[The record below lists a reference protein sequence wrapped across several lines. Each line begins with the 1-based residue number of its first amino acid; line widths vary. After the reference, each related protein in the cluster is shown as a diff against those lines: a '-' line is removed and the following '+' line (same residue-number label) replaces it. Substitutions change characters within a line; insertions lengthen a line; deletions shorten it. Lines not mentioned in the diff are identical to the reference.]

1 MASGPGRINLAE
13 ELRGPWDHA
22 VITTF
27 SIDLAFFERAIL
39 PMLSGT
45 RGRLILTDGNHLLGF
60 QAAAARDRLVRSLN
74 RGYLAG
80 AIATPAAAHA
90 KVILLL
96 APDRGRL
103 LVGSGNL
110 GLRGWASVGELF
122 TRYEYSEDDEGN
134 LSAFSAAR
142 DMLDRL
148 AAGHYLDD
156 FSAVYLQDIWTQVP
170 WLGGDAEHSG
180 GPLRHSVSTPLLDQ
194 LLTEVTSAGHPVQD
208 LVLLAPFHDTRCAAL
223 EALLRELQP
232 TSARLLVQPGQTSID
247 PMALGR
253 VLKRYPNLSVHPFE
267 VKGRGAT
274 EYVHAKMILATT
286 TDAAFCFQG
295 SANLSRVAL
304 MRALPEG
311 NLEANNLLIGAP
323 DQFDTVLKELK
334 IGKAVK
340 DPRNLELGLR
350 AEPSPDPGGVPGLRL
365 LEARWEGALLWMRV
379 AGNRPAHASQEALVV
394 VGTAP
399 IVCRVLEWNE
409 DASRPGQSIGRLEVP
424 ADAVPLFDRA
434 VSIWLYSGDQLPKH
448 EVDETELS
456 NPVFCINQPALTA
469 RLHGSTTA
477 NRVRE
482 LGWLSIAEDREL
494 EDLIRALQ
502 GTMVFD
508 QRTLIDARAP
518 DQAIADEP
526 DDSELL
532 VAYSSIDYEALRSNP
547 RLNQYMAAMTGSASK
562 GLPVG
567 PSDIQLALRSI
578 TDAFNEIVGRARVGT
593 RSVEL
598 NAEWARVAEGSEGS
612 DDGFEDASRGEI
624 VPSASEEELEAD
636 PTLEEESSRRWSED
650 ARLRTHWRN
659 FIRRFLRGMA
669 SKAWC
674 DLVGPA
680 VIGGNY
686 LIFSHIMQRL
696 HKQPWRDF
704 GFLDFLLGAQARA
717 HGFVWSG
724 GTANEAWID
733 QLGETELGYIL
744 EAFRNQHLA
753 VRLVVDLAAAGS
765 LTRAEEFDLWEELIE
780 ERKAFRDS
788 GRAALSHPAWRRV
801 ADAEASFMQ
810 DATAIAADLA
820 GAGELACWTEPPSSA
835 QLIADM
841 GELLDF
847 SSDKEVVHAVGRE
860 LNMPPSRLEL
870 HAVTLGDARLGTV
883 AEEIRGPADGGAVGE
898 DAAVRAMAVWS
909 RMSSSQTLRLAIG
922 RSRLLLE
929 RDGGRMIWMSSLS
942 ADEVVLPIPERAAMP
957 WDGALADLAERISPV
972 SQVGS

>member
-27 SIDLAFFERAIL
+27 STDLAFFERAIL
-39 PMLSGT
+39 PTLSGT

-96 APDRGRL
+96 APDRRRL

-122 TRYEYSEDDEGN
+122 TRYEYSGEDEGS
-134 LSAFSAAR
+134 LPAFRAAR

-170 WLGGDAEHSG
+170 WLGGDTQHST

-194 LLTEVTSAGHPVQD
+194 LLTEVTSAGYPVQD

-232 TSARLLVQPGQTSID
+232 TRARLLVQPGQTSID
-247 PMALGR
+247 PLALRR

-267 VKGRGAT
+267 VKGHGAT

-295 SANLSRVAL
+295 SANLSGVAL
-304 MRALPEG
+304 MRAVPEG

-323 DQFDTVLKELK
+323 GQFDTVLKELR

-340 DPRNLELGLR
+340 DPRDLELGLR
-350 AEPSPDPGGVPGLRL
+350 AEPPPDPGGVPSLRL
-365 LEARWEGALLWMRV
+365 LEARWEGALLWIRV

-399 IVCRVLEWNE
+399 IVCRVFEWNE

-526 DDSELL
+526 DDPELL

-547 RLNQYMAAMTGSASK
+547 RLNQYMG
-562 GLPVG
+562 G
-567 PSDIQLALRSI
+567 
-578 TDAFNEIVGRARVGT
+578 
-593 RSVEL
+593 
-598 NAEWARVAEGSEGS
+598 
-612 DDGFEDASRGEI
+612 DD
-624 VPSASEEELEAD
+624 
-636 PTLEEESSRRWSED
+636 
-650 ARLRTHWRN
+650 
-659 FIRRFLRGMA
+659 
-669 SKAWC
+669 
-674 DLVGPA
+674 
-680 VIGGNY
+680 
-686 LIFSHIMQRL
+686 
-696 HKQPWRDF
+696 
-704 GFLDFLLGAQARA
+704 
-717 HGFVWSG
+717 
-724 GTANEAWID
+724 
-733 QLGETELGYIL
+733 
-744 EAFRNQHLA
+744 
-753 VRLVVDLAAAGS
+753 
-765 LTRAEEFDLWEELIE
+765 
-780 ERKAFRDS
+780 
-788 GRAALSHPAWRRV
+788 
-801 ADAEASFMQ
+801 
-810 DATAIAADLA
+810 
-820 GAGELACWTEPPSSA
+820 
-835 QLIADM
+835 
-841 GELLDF
+841 
-847 SSDKEVVHAVGRE
+847 
-860 LNMPPSRLEL
+860 
-870 HAVTLGDARLGTV
+870 
-883 AEEIRGPADGGAVGE
+883 
-898 DAAVRAMAVWS
+898 
-909 RMSSSQTLRLAIG
+909 
-922 RSRLLLE
+922 
-929 RDGGRMIWMSSLS
+929 
-942 ADEVVLPIPERAAMP
+942 
-957 WDGALADLAERISPV
+957 
-972 SQVGS
+972 